1 MGIINYKADP
11 MQLTG
16 SKIESWNG
24 SVTDWLIRENLN
36 PAYIDVYINGEL
48 IPNPDYINQDSRLFS
63 PLSEFDSVN
72 IVSTPKGTGLLYA
85 AIAVVASVAVSFL
98 LAPAINP
105 NNSGVVQESPN
116 NTLQAQTN
124 QPRPYQGIP
133 DIYGEPIPYPD
144 LSGEATQE
152 YIEQDKGQAQKT
164 ITQLM
169 SVSVET
175 YEVDEVFT
183 SKTLLSQIGG
193 SYTVYQ
199 PQNKQAIVPL
209 VRETFSINEIDGQ
222 ELFAQNQVEAQFS
235 RVANV
240 VQSTDNRVENVAGD
254 EYMLYTNA
262 NLSGITD
269 VTLPAL
275 GEMVL
280 QENVPN
286 PDPNGID
293 GVIQY
298 ESNITV
304 NAVTQNAGS
313 YEISF
318 TSSNQTVVNQFEK
331 ITITLNEQTTIG
343 PFSSETDGSQLWVDF
358 VFPRGLK
365 GTAEVRV
372 DYEIEGAT
380 GNVSDSVTYTF
391 TKDSFDSQFFTRKL
405 VSTVGA
411 GKWTVSFTRINDV
424 GGTENPSQVKLE
436 RVATIREIQNK
447 NYGNVTLI
455 EVVVPATLQ
464 ATSLRENKINLRGG
478 RMVIGYN
485 RATGEVDYTLRR
497 SRSGA
502 DHILH
507 EYVSVFGKS
516 PDDLDLDALYD
527 IYDNLSDPR
536 LGYFD
541 WTFDDLNVSLGQR
554 IQTIAN
560 AARIYLIPTGSKY
573 TFRRDELQMAPST
586 ILTRRDIAKNRT
598 YKYSYKPQMNSDRDS
613 VRVEYVDSSNN
624 TKAFIELK
632 YDETSGQFVEGVGS
646 NPLKIELPCCKEEYN
661 AMNRAQL
668 EIRKLY
674 YLRENISDTF
684 LTGNANLIEQGE
696 LIRYEEVYNDSVIGG
711 EVRSFSGAVINLSES
726 VPDGSDLVFEF
737 VNNSGR
743 KSEQLTFTKTGPK
756 QITLNSAPSGMFQ
769 PTVNN
774 AKGSSYIISTTTTL
788 SELEYISG
796 APSYANDGKT
806 VQLTLNKHDSR
817 VYEYDEV

>member
-1 MGIINYKADP
+1 MGIINYKTDP

-16 SKIESWNG
+16 SKIESWNS

-36 PAYIDVYINGEL
+36 PAYINVYINGEL
-48 IPNPDYINQDSRLFS
+48 IPKPDYINQDSRLFS

-72 IVSTPKGTGLLYA
+72 VVSTPKGTGLLYA

-124 QPRPYQGIP
+124 QARPYQGIP

-144 LSGEATQE
+144 LTGEATQE
-152 YIEQDKGQAQKT
+152 YIEKSVGQAQKT

-175 YEVDEVFT
+175 YEVDEVYT

-199 PQNKQAIVPL
+199 PQNKQTIVPL

-222 ELFAQNQVEAQFS
+222 ELFAPNQVEAQFS
-235 RVANV
+235 RSVYV

-254 EYMLYTNA
+254 QWKLYTNA
-262 NLSGITD
+262 NLDGITG
-269 VTLPAL
+269 VSIPTSGTLKIL
-275 GEMVL
+275 KTIGF
-280 QENVPN
+280 N
-286 PDPNGID
+286 PGGIPIVD
-293 GVIQY
+293 TF
-298 ESNITV
+298 ESSITATSI
-304 NAVTQNAGS
+304 NENAGS
-313 YEISF
+313 YEIEF
-318 TSSNQTVVNQFEK
+318 TSSDQQAIDEFSNIEIV
-331 ITITLNEQTTIG
+331 LNELTAIG
-343 PFSSETDGSQLWVDF
+343 PFSSETDGSQLWIDF

-365 GTAEVRV
+365 GTAEVKV

-411 GKWTVSFTRINDV
+411 GKWTVSFVRLNDV

-447 NYGNVTLI
+447 DYGNVTLI

-485 RATGEVDYTLRR
+485 RTTGEVDYTLRR

-516 PDDLDLDALYD
+516 SSDLDLDALYD

-573 TFRRDELQMAPST
+573 TFRRDELQLAPST

-624 TKAFIELK
+624 TKAFIELR

-684 LTGNANLIEQGE
+684 LTGNANLVEQGE

-711 EVRSFSGAVINLSES
+711 EVRSFSGSVITLSEV
-726 VPDGSDLVFEF
+726 VPDGDDLVFEF
-737 VNNSGR
+737 VNTSGR

-756 QITLNSAPSGMFQ
+756 QITLNTKPYGMFQ

-788 SELEYISG
+788 SKLEYIAG
-796 APSYANDGKT
+796 APSYSNDGKM

-817 VYEYDEV
+817 VYDYDEV